1 MAKVCRVCGKK
12 TSTGSKV
19 SNSMRHTKRTFE
31 PNLQRIRIRQQGG
44 GVKRTWVC
52 TGCIRANKVQ
62 KA

>member
-1 MAKVCRVCGKK
+1 
-12 TSTGSKV
+12 
-19 SNSMRHTKRTFE
+19 MRHTKRTFE

-44 GVKRTWVC
+44 GVKRSWVC